1 MAQYDGAIR
10 IDTSIITKNVR
21 PKVQEIAK
29 SLEEIGKDAEKARE
43 KLELLD
49 KAGVSH
55 ASEEYKAAQ
64 AELQKYVDAYK
75 DSMYEIA
82 EYGQGVSDSLQFDT
96 SKIDAAREKLQSM
109 DASGIDHSSKEYKEA
124 ERDLKHVIDA
134 YERYREVIDEF
145 DSYTKTA
152 FDGFKK
158 LRDETEKYI
167 NTSDTQAE
175 STDEV
180 SQHLNILRIDV
191 EEYAKALKELHDQGK
206 FFGDED
212 YNKVYLAWKNATDA
226 VKTYQSELNKQTES
240 GQAKIAQQE
249 AKAAEKRE
257 AAQRRA
263 EEQAEKALQK
273 ENARIQKE
281 VENQAKL
288 EAKEAERKARE
299 EARIN
304 AIQAKEEAKRAKE
317 IAAIQAQE
325 QEEQRLAAI
334 RENAVVG
341 NQRIV
346 EIMERRRQLAQEI
359 ADMEQAGVGV
369 GYQQHDTAKQEIALL
384 DQEIKNYADGVEEVK
399 ESYSRLGQTAKKAF
413 SIAHSAIS
421 KAGSRLKRFGGFVK
435 SVFSNLTKSAHKSN
449 SSLGALG
456 SRFKSLAL
464 SLLIFN
470 QISKAFN
477 AMISGM
483 KEGFGNLY
491 NEVGSF
497 KSVIDGLKASSL
509 TLKNSFAAAFRPLV
523 EIAIPYIQRAIDAI
537 ANLMNMI
544 GQFTAAITGQK
555 TYTKAVKQTTAA
567 IEGQTKAQNKQLSG
581 LDKLNN
587 LTSNSGGGGAGG
599 GAGNMFEEAPI
610 EGGILGIFEKLKEL
624 IENKDWEGLGAYIAE
639 AINKGLQKV
648 YDVINWNNVG
658 PRVTAFVDAFT
669 RTFNSLIDHL
679 DWDLLGRVIG
689 AGINTIV
696 NTLNLLI
703 EGIDWKNLG
712 TKISV
717 GMRGLINEVDW
728 GNLGNLLGSKFMIQW
743 DIFTGFV
750 DDMLRKNDFTKLS
763 GWAEL
768 GISLGNAL
776 NGVFEKIDLAQIGS
790 TLGRAIT
797 GMFQSV
803 IYFSETFKWKEL
815 GDNVANGINN
825 FFSETNWAT
834 VGQGFS
840 DFVIGLLDSLIAAIE
855 GTNWRQIGE
864 SIGDFLASI
873 DWNGIVSR
881 IARAFGAALGGLA
894 TLLVGAIQD
903 AVISIRDHFL
913 GYLIDAMGGLDKD
926 ASIWEIGWAIVQ
938 GMFNGI
944 VDTIKGIGT
953 WIYEHIFQ
961 PFIEGFKN
969 AFGIHSPSTVM
980 EEMGRFL
987 MEGLFNGISSLVDKV
1002 LSVFTNIKEKITG
1015 AWDWIKEKVTGTT
1028 TELHGRVS
1036 EDFDGMQDKIAETL
1050 RTSRQTTDT
1059 EWDGISGSVSN
1070 QMEYM
1075 KGNSRQALDSIG
1087 KHISNTW
1094 TNVESNT
1101 RSTMDKTG
1109 RKIVDTWNE
1118 SQKNTTRTLSA
1129 MKNTVASNAS
1139 LMASNM
1145 SSKLINMR
1153 GSINSF
1159 SVNAKSTWSNTY
1171 DTMKAKNVASWN
1183 DISRVSNNGMHK
1195 IGNTISSEMN
1205 RTKNTWGNIWDA
1217 IFGKVSSILGSIQ
1230 GAVSS
1235 ALNAISGM
1243 ISAIN
1248 GALDSLFA
1256 KADSASKI
1264 TIPSKGGGGVSG
1276 NKNKRE
1282 TVPRMASNYSADV
1295 YASLSEM
1302 PIPRLATGTVVP
1314 PNNEFLAVLGDN
1326 KREPEVVSPLSTIE
1340 QAVENAM
1347 RRNGGMGGGEIT
1359 IKIPVEIDGRVLF
1372 ELMKKFDLEQY
1383 RRTGRSSFQM

>member
-1 MAQYDGAIR
+1 MARYDGSIR
-10 IDTSIITKNVR
+10 INTKIDTKGFKDGEKEIESESRQMAESVSKTTDQIEKELENLKNAQKSFLEAGGKKTSPVYQQYE
-21 PKVQEIAK
+21 KEIN
-29 SLEEIGKDAEKARE
+29 
-43 KLELLD
+43 
-49 KAGVSH
+49 
-55 ASEEYKAAQ
+55 
-64 AELQKYVDAYK
+64 ELQNA
-75 DSMYEIA
+75 
-82 EYGQGVSDSLQFDT
+82 
-96 SKIDAAREKLQSM
+96 LQS
-109 DASGIDHSSKEYKEA
+109 
-124 ERDLKHVIDA
+124 LKNTQDDTKIA
-134 YERYREVIDEF
+134 DEHWN
-145 DSYTKTA
+145 
-152 FDGFKK
+152 
-158 LRDETEKYI
+158 L
-167 NTSDTQAE
+167 
-175 STDEV
+175 
-180 SQHLNILRIDV
+180 LRIDV

-212 YNKVYLAWKNATDA
+212 YDKIYLAWKNATDA
-226 VKTYQSELNKQTES
+226 VKAYQTELNKQTDS

-257 AAQRRA
+257 EAQRRA

-369 GYQQHDTAKQEIALL
+369 GYQQHDTAKQELASL

-399 ESYSRLGQTAKKAF
+399 ESYSRLGQVAKKAF

-421 KAGSRLKRFGGFVK
+421 KAGSGLKRFGGFVK
-435 SVFSNLTKSAHKSN
+435 SVFSSLTKSAHKSN

-456 SRFKSLAL
+456 ARFKSLAL

-491 NEVGSF
+491 NEVSSF
-497 KSVIDGLKASSL
+497 QSVIDGLKASSL

-537 ANLMNMI
+537 ASLMNII

-567 IEGQTKAQNKQLSG
+567 IKEQTGAQNRQLSS

-587 LTSNSGGGGAGG
+587 LSSNKGGGSGGS

-610 EGGILGIFEKLKEL
+610 ESGILGVFDKLKEL

-658 PRVTAFVDAFT
+658 PKVTAFVDAFT
-669 RTFNSLIDHL
+669 RTFNSLVDHL

-703 EGIDWKNLG
+703 EGIDWENLG
-712 TKISV
+712 VKIST
-717 GMRGLINEVDW
+717 GMRGLINEVNW
-728 GNLGNLLGSKFMIQW
+728 GNLGNLLGNKFMIQW
-743 DIFTGFV
+743 NIFTGFV
-750 DDMLRKNDFTKLS
+750 DDMWRKNDFTKLT

-776 NGVFEKIDLAQIGS
+776 NGVFEKVDLAKIGA
-790 TLGRAIT
+790 TLGRAVT
-797 GMFQSV
+797 GIFQSV
-803 IYFSETFKWKEL
+803 IYLSETFRWKEL

-840 DFVIGLLDSLIAAIE
+840 DFVIGLLDALIAAIE

-864 SIGDFLASI
+864 DIGEFLANI
-873 DWNGIVSR
+873 DWNGVVSR
-881 IARAFGAALGGLA
+881 IAEAIGAALGALGA
-894 TLLVGAIQD
+894 LLVGAIQD

-913 GYLIDAMGGLDKD
+913 GYLVDAMSGLDKD

-944 VDTIKGIGT
+944 VDTIKGIGN

-961 PFIEGFKN
+961 PFIDGFKN

-980 EEMGRFL
+980 KEMGRFL

-1002 LSVFTNIKEKITG
+1002 ISIFTNIKEKISE
-1015 AWDWIKEKVTGTT
+1015 AWGWIKEKVTGTT
-1028 TELHGRVS
+1028 TELRGHVS
-1036 EDFDGMQDKIAETL
+1036 EDFTGMHDKMAETL
-1050 RTSRQTTDT
+1050 RSSRQTTDT
-1059 EWDGISGSVSN
+1059 EWNDINRNVTD
-1070 QMEYM
+1070 QMGHM
-1075 KGNSRQALDSIG
+1075 KGNSRDALDSIG
-1087 KHISNTW
+1087 KHIRDTW

-1101 RSTMDKTG
+1101 RSTMEKTG
-1109 RKIVDTWNE
+1109 RKIADTWDE
-1118 SQKNTTRTLSA
+1118 SQRNTARTFSS
-1129 MKNTVASNAS
+1129 MKSTVASS
-1139 LMASNM
+1139 TSTMASNM
-1145 SSKLINMR
+1145 SSRLTNMR
-1153 GSINSF
+1153 GNINSF
-1159 SVNAKSTWSNTY
+1159 STNARATWSNTY
-1171 DTMKAKNVASWN
+1171 ENMKSKNSASWN
-1183 DISRVSNNGMHK
+1183 DMSRVSSNGMRNVE
-1195 IGNTISSEMN
+1195 NTVSSGMN
-1205 RTKNTWGNIWDA
+1205 HTKSIWANIWDA
-1217 IFGKVSSILGSIQ
+1217 MSGKVSSILSSIK

-1235 ALNAISGM
+1235 AMDAISGM
-1243 ISAIN
+1243 ISAIS
-1248 GALDSLFA
+1248 GALDSLFS

-1264 TIPSKGGGGVSG
+1264 SIPSKGSGGSSG
-1276 NKNKRE
+1276 GKNS
-1282 TVPRMASNYSADV
+1282 RMAAAAP
-1295 YASLSEM
+1295 YAAEALAALAET
-1302 PIPRLATGTVVP
+1302 PIPGYANGQVIPTNMKRHLAI
-1314 PNNEFLAVLGDN
+1314 LGDN
-1326 KREPEVVSPLSTIE
+1326 TRETEVVSPLSTMKQALKEAMSEMGSLGNGKIE
-1340 QAVENAM
+1340 IQVIANVE
-1347 RRNGGMGGGEIT
+1347 
-1359 IKIPVEIDGRVLF
+1359 GRTLF
-1372 ELMKKFDLEQY
+1372 EVTQDYAMDYFN
-1383 RRTGRSSFQM
+1383 RTGRSPYPI